1 MPDGQEFLTRLR
13 AKQAAEDAADLLII
27 QQAADRATTLL
38 AEMAPLLGLTVE
50 LPELLLPPT
59 SPVRRP

>member
-1 MPDGQEFLTRLR
+1 MPDGQEFLKRMH
-13 AKQAAEDAADLLII
+13 AKREADDAADLLII

-59 SPVRRP
+59 PPVRRA